1 MKVDLF
7 LRYQL
12 VTGITE
18 KIYRTTLKFFQFR
31 MAFRAKP
38 YNREFFFTMN
48 ASYGAIPG
56 IQPFLLTIRA
66 GDEISHKHLLSQI
79 DMV

>member
-1 MKVDLF
+1 
-7 LRYQL
+7 
-12 VTGITE
+12 
-18 KIYRTTLKFFQFR
+18 

-38 YNREFFFTMN
+38 HNREFFFTMN

-66 GDEISHKHLLSQI
+66 GDEISAYFGMIWPAISA
-79 DMV
+79 